1 MAFEYESDLSFI
13 WRAPTKVIFGNKS
26 STLEVESELDSLGV
40 DKALLVTDTFLA
52 GHEMVANV
60 KKAMGRR
67 LAGVYDK
74 CEPDSGLHL
83 IEAGAAV
90 AREVGATGVVSIGGG
105 SSIDT
110 AKGIAILIHKGG
122 SIRDYDGI
130 NMLGGKVA
138 PHIAIP
144 TTAGTGSEVTYAAVV
159 KDHEANAKI
168 LICDWNLIP
177 DVALLDPTL
186 LVGLPAKITAHT
198 GIDALTHA
206 IEGMHSMQREPIA
219 DAAALHAMR
228 LVDRYLKRCIDKPD
242 DLVAR
247 GQMLVAANLAGAAFG
262 NAQVGLVHAMAHTVG
277 ARFKIPHG
285 LANSIA
291 LPHVIRHNAE
301 VCADVYA
308 EAAKTLGLAE
318 DGMSDADA
326 SEALA
331 QHCYTLA
338 GELGMEQKYSDVG
351 VTEDAL
357 PELAEL
363 TLHDGALVYNPRPT
377 FDPDEVLEL
386 WKKAY

>member
-13 WRAPTKVIFGNKS
+13 WRAPTKVIFGNKC
-26 STLEVESELDSLGV
+26 STLEIESELDSLGV
-40 DKALLVTDTFLA
+40 EKALLVTDTFLA
-52 GHEMVANV
+52 GHEMVAKI

-67 LAGVYDK
+67 LVGVYDK
-74 CEPDSGLHL
+74 VEPDSGLHL
-83 IEAGAAV
+83 IEEGAAL
-90 AREVGATGVVSIGGG
+90 ARELGATGVVSVGGG

-110 AKGIAILIHKGG
+110 AKGIAILITKGG
-122 SIRDYDGI
+122 SIRDYNGI
-130 NMLGGKVA
+130 NMLGEKVA
-138 PHIAIP
+138 PHVVIP

-159 KDHEANAKI
+159 KDHEANAKV

-198 GIDALTHA
+198 GMDALTHA

-219 DAAALHAMR
+219 DAAALHAIR
-228 LVDRYLKRCIDKPD
+228 LVDRYLKRCIEAPE

-247 GQMLVAANLAGAAFG
+247 GQMLIAANLAGAAFG

-277 ARFKIPHG
+277 ARFKVPHG

-291 LPHVIRHNAE
+291 LPHVIRHNAD

-308 EAAKTLGLAE
+308 EAARVLGLVK

-326 SEALA
+326 AEALA
-331 QHCYTLA
+331 QHCYNLA

-351 VTEDAL
+351 VTENSL
-357 PELAEL
+357 PELADL
-363 TLHDGALVYNPRPT
+363 TLQDGSLVYNPKPT
-377 FDPDEVLEL
+377 FDPDEILEIYN
-386 WKKAY
+386 KAF